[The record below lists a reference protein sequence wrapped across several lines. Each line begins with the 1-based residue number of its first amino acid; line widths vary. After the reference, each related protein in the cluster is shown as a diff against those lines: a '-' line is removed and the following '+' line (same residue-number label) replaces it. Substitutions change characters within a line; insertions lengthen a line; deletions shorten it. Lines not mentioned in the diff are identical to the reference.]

1 MSCFW
6 KSTLFCYLLI
16 MACFFCTTS
25 NAQKKYLLMRFC
37 DDLRG
42 REAVKAANSASTYCS
57 TTRPKE
63 EGKAHNMTLIDCNYI
78 VVSARNNNVARVNPP
93 TWGPQPTWRVTWLVS
108 TWQNWELWPT
118 AKSSWLPVTLF
129 LRRVCF
135 LVCFTSFLFSG
146 LPVSQ
151 TKFLPFCVSIPGAS

>member
-1 MSCFW
+1 
-6 KSTLFCYLLI
+6 

-78 VVSARNNNVARVNPP
+78 EVSAPNYNIARVNPP
-93 TWGPQPTWRVTWLVS
+93 TQIHLVVVP
-108 TWQNWELWPT
+108 NPLD
-118 AKSSWLPVTLF
+118 
-129 LRRVCF
+129 
-135 LVCFTSFLFSG
+135 G
-146 LPVSQ
+146 
-151 TKFLPFCVSIPGAS
+151 